1 MKKKLLFYLMLLIGL
16 NNYAQTINVS
26 TGVTA
31 TGQPVTQTTPDP
43 NWNIVSGP
51 AGFIPQQAFVV
62 PTYTFNWQ
70 PTPIA
75 VTNAQWVNTVTNF
88 VSITG
93 DYIYERSFNVGSGTT
108 SLNCNFGVAFDD
120 TLISLELVPPT
131 GASIPLTVVS
141 SNFYNI
147 SNPITNSISNPA
159 IGTWKIRAKINYFD
173 YVGGFMLSGYVTL
186 ANSGTTCSATA
197 SDFNSLYTGLAAN
210 TATYTDHETLD
221 LEVHSYTFSVNTQ
234 KTICSIGYKAQPE
247 LATRNYEIKI
257 TDVGN
262 NTVLYD
268 GFHLFSTTSTSYV
281 TPSSS
286 ITLNP
291 GRVYKIERIQTNYAG
306 TLSGIGNTIG
316 RLIDNSFSPMTFPQT
331 FGSINVLS
339 ASAYDVGTTPTFFSN
354 NFIPYIDIRFQT
366 PNTTPTTTL
375 QNTICGSSV
384 STLGSLIAAVS
395 VNGATNYMFE
405 VTNTTTGLVQTTPA
419 LSVPHF
425 QLSSLPDY
433 QYGTTYSIKVKV
445 MVGGVWGNY
454 GSACLVSTPNLVT
467 PTGVSQLTQCG
478 TLTSPYLLPTIGVNI
493 STTSVAYVTGYRFRI
508 TNMTTGEVQWKERN
522 VQFFNLTS
530 VYNPSVPANTNTL
543 FNGTSYVSGLSFNYG
558 TVYKVEVAM
567 KTTTPFPTLP
577 LEPVYGHEC
586 YIKTPDAK
594 SLSNCGVVIP
604 SKSSLITTTSLPGVV
619 EYQFLLTKLDA
630 AGNPIVP
637 LTQHPIYSNTHY
649 FNFNDSDFATFP
661 GFYSMNTNYK
671 VEVAVRTSGSG
682 TNWSPLSTASCTITS
697 PPIPRMMQPNEDATV
712 FEAIASP
719 NPFDSFIE
727 LTLNS
732 DSKDDIELVVYD
744 IFGKIVEQKE
754 IPFNDLKAQEIG
766 TNYASGMYVI
776 HVKQG
781 QNSKTMKVIKK

>member
-1 MKKKLLFYLMLLIGL
+1 MKKKLLFYLMLLISL

-108 SLNCNFGVAFDD
+108 SLNCNFGIAFDD
-120 TLISLELVPPT
+120 TLISLELIPPT
-131 GASIPLTVVS
+131 GAAIPLTVVS

-197 SDFNSLYTGLAAN
+197 SDFNSLYNGLAAN

-262 NTVLYD
+262 NNVLYD

-316 RLIDNSFSPMTFPQT
+316 RLIDNSFSPMTFPKT
-331 FGSINVLS
+331 FGSINVLG

-354 NFIPYIDIRFQT
+354 NFIPYIDIRFQAPT
-366 PNTTPTTTL
+366 STLTTPMNPAVCGTTL
-375 QNTICGSSV
+375 STISSLISAV
-384 STLGSLIAAVS
+384 GVGSLATNYQFEVTDTVTGQVQTYITGGAPHFSLTSLSNYHYARTYSIRVMLF
-395 VNGATNYMFE
+395 VNGAW
-405 VTNTTTGLVQTTPA
+405 TGIYGPA
-419 LSVPHF
+419 C
-425 QLSSLPDY
+425 
-433 QYGTTYSIKVKV
+433 
-445 MVGGVWGNY
+445 N
-454 GSACLVSTPNLVT
+454 VSTPNVVS
-467 PTGVSQLTQCG
+467 PTGQAQIIPSQCG
-478 TLTSPYLLPTIGVNI
+478 TTLPTLSTLI
-493 STTSVAYVTGYRFRI
+493 STTSLNAVQCYRFRI
-508 TNMTTGEVQWKERN
+508 TDLNTGQVQT
-522 VQFFNLTS
+522 LTRS
-530 VYNPSVPANTNTL
+530 LHWFSLTMLTN
-543 FNGTSYVSGLSFNYG
+543 YNYG
-558 TVYKVEVAM
+558 T
-567 KTTTPFPTLP
+567 T
-577 LEPVYGHEC
+577 
-586 YIKTPDAK
+586 
-594 SLSNCGVVIP
+594 
-604 SKSSLITTTSLPGVV
+604 
-619 EYQFLLTKLDA
+619 
-630 AGNPIVP
+630 
-637 LTQHPIYSNTHY
+637 
-649 FNFNDSDFATFP
+649 
-661 GFYSMNTNYK
+661 YK
-671 VEVAVRTSGSG
+671 VEVAVSTDCTNFTTYGNPCNVSTPAVPSLTTYCGLTVPTKGTCIATASLSNVTSYSFTIEKLDALGNVIATVVIIKPSYQNCFTFNDLQSIASNFYSPNTHYRIKIAVMTAG
-682 TNWSPLSTASCTITS
+682 TWSPLSTASCIITS

-781 QNSKTMKVIKK
+781 QNSKTIKVIKK

>member
-1 MKKKLLFYLMLLIGL
+1 MKKKLFFYLMLLIGL

-26 TGVTA
+26 TGIDA
-31 TGQPVTQTTPDP
+31 TGNALAVGSIDP
-43 NWNIVSGP
+43 FWQISNSPNP
-51 AGFIPQQAFVV
+51 AGTPAQSFQYPFPASTWQQTPVATTNACQINTTGSCCGNL
-62 PTYTFNWQ
+62 PGIYTF
-70 PTPIA
+70 
-75 VTNAQWVNTVTNF
+75 
-88 VSITG
+88 
-93 DYIYERSFNVGSGTT
+93 ERSFTVSSGSS
-108 SLNCNFGVAFDD
+108 SLSYNFSIAMDD
-120 TLISLELVPPT
+120 DFVSLELVRPDLTTISLPSPT
-131 GASIPLTVVS
+131 YINPLFPQYHLSAPYTGT
-141 SNFYNI
+141 I
-147 SNPITNSISNPA
+147 SNPLT
-159 IGTWKIRAKINYFD
+159 GTWKIRAKINFIDGAAFYL
-173 YVGGFMLSGYVTL
+173 LSGYVTL
-186 ANSGTTCSATA
+186 ANSGTTCSSTA

-306 TLSGIGNTIG
+306 TLSGVGNTIG

-508 TNMTTGEVQWKERN
+508 TNMTTGK
-522 VQFFNLTS
+522 
-530 VYNPSVPANTNTL
+530 YNGKNEMCSSSISQVFTILL
-543 FNGTSYVSGLSFNYG
+543 FQQ
-558 TVYKVEVAM
+558 
-567 KTTTPFPTLP
+567 
-577 LEPVYGHEC
+577 
-586 YIKTPDAK
+586 I
-594 SLSNCGVVIP
+594 
-604 SKSSLITTTSLPGVV
+604 LI
-619 EYQFLLTKLDA
+619 
-630 AGNPIVP
+630 
-637 LTQHPIYSNTHY
+637 
-649 FNFNDSDFATFP
+649 
-661 GFYSMNTNYK
+661 FYSM
-671 VEVAVRTSGSG
+671 EH
-682 TNWSPLSTASCTITS
+682 L
-697 PPIPRMMQPNEDATV
+697 M
-712 FEAIASP
+712 
-719 NPFDSFIE
+719 
-727 LTLNS
+727 
-732 DSKDDIELVVYD
+732 
-744 IFGKIVEQKE
+744 
-754 IPFNDLKAQEIG
+754 
-766 TNYASGMYVI
+766 
-776 HVKQG
+776 
-781 QNSKTMKVIKK
+781 

>member
-1 MKKKLLFYLMLLIGL
+1 MKKKLLFYLMLLISL

-26 TGVTA
+26 TGVTT

-62 PTYTFNWQ
+62 PTYTYNWQ
-70 PTPIA
+70 ATPIA

-141 SNFYNI
+141 SNSYNI

-197 SDFNSLYTGLAAN
+197 SDFNSLYTGLASN
-210 TATYTDHETLD
+210 PSNLDHDTMD
-221 LEVHSYTFSVNTQ
+221 TEVHSYTFSVNTT
-234 KTICSIGYKAQPE
+234 KTICSIGYRAQPQ
-247 LATRNYEIKI
+247 LAAIPYQIKI
-257 TDVGN
+257 TDTGN
-262 NTVLYD
+262 GTVLYND
-268 GFHLFSTTSTSYV
+268 NHIFSATATSYV
-281 TPSSS
+281 TPTSTV
-286 ITLNP
+286 TLNP

-306 TLSGIGNTIG
+306 TPNGVVNTIG
-316 RLIDNSFSPMTFPQT
+316 RVVEPASYPQT
-331 FGSINVLS
+331 FGAITVINSNFYQVGMSSITS
-339 ASAYDVGTTPTFFSN
+339 SM
-354 NFIPYIDIRFQT
+354 IPYIDIRFQT
-366 PNTTPTTTL
+366 PISLPTTTL
-375 QNTICGSSV
+375 LPSVCGTTLSTIGSIIGAT
-384 STLGSLIAAVS
+384 TLGPPVTNYQFEITDTLTGQVQYS
-395 VNGATNYMFE
+395 VPNGA
-405 VTNTTTGLVQTTPA
+405 
-419 LSVPHF
+419 PHF
-425 QLSSLPDY
+425 YINQLPTY
-433 QYGTTYSIKVKV
+433 QYARTYSIRVRV
-445 MVGGVWGNY
+445 MVSGVWGNY
-454 GSACLVSTPNLVT
+454 GTACNVTTPNVVLPAGQAQVIA
-467 PTGVSQLTQCG
+467 SQCG
-478 TLTSPYLLPTIGVNI
+478 STLSSLSTLI
-493 STTSVAYVTGYRFRI
+493 STTSLGGVQCYRFKI
-508 TNMTTGEVQWKERN
+508 TDLNTGQVQTITRSLNW
-522 VQFFNLTS
+522 FSLTM
-530 VYNPSVPANTNTL
+530 
-543 FNGTSYVSGLSFNYG
+543 LSNYNYG
-558 TVYKVEVAM
+558 TTYKIEVAVSTDCTNFTAYGNPCNVSTPAVPSL
-567 KTTTPFPTLP
+567 TTYCGLTVPTK
-577 LEPVYGHEC
+577 GTC
-586 YIKTPDAK
+586 IATA
-594 SLSNCGVVIP
+594 SLSNV
-604 SKSSLITTTSLPGVV
+604 TSYSFTI
-619 EYQFLLTKLDA
+619 EKLDA
-630 AGNPIVP
+630 LGNVIATVVIIKPSYQNCF
-637 LTQHPIYSNTHY
+637 T
-649 FNFNDSDFATFP
+649 FNDLQSIASN
-661 GFYSMNTNYK
+661 FYSPNTNYRIK
-671 VEVAVRTSGSG
+671 IAVMTAG
-682 TNWSPLSTASCTITS
+682 TWSPLSTASCTITS
-697 PPIPRMMQPNEDATV
+697 PPIPRMMQPNEDTTV

-732 DSKDDIELVVYD
+732 DSKDDIELVVND

>member
-1 MKKKLLFYLMLLIGL
+1 MKKKLFFYLMLLISL

-70 PTPIA
+70 PTPIN
-75 VTNAQWVNTVTNF
+75 VTNAQWVNNVLNYI
-88 VSITG
+88 SNPG

-108 SLNCNFGVAFDD
+108 SLNCNFGIAFDD

-131 GASIPLTVVS
+131 GSSIPLTVVS

-173 YVGGFMLSGYVTL
+173 NVGGFMLSGYVTL
-186 ANSGTTCSATA
+186 ANSGTTCSSTA
-197 SDFNSLYTGLAAN
+197 SDFNSLYTGLATN

-234 KTICSIGYKAQPE
+234 KTICSIGYKAQPN
-247 LATRNYEIKI
+247 LAARTYEIKI

-286 ITLNP
+286 IILNP
-291 GRVYKIERIQTNYAG
+291 GRVYKIERIQNNY
-306 TLSGIGNTIG
+306 SGISGGVGNTIG

-366 PNTTPTTTL
+366 PISLPTTTL
-375 QNTICGSSV
+375 LPSVCGSTLSTIG
-384 STLGSLIAAVS
+384 SIIGATTLGPPVTNYQFEITDTVTGQVQYS
-395 VNGATNYMFE
+395 VPNGA
-405 VTNTTTGLVQTTPA
+405 
-419 LSVPHF
+419 PHF
-425 QLSSLPDY
+425 YINQLPTY
-433 QYGTTYSIKVKV
+433 QYARTYSIRVRV
-445 MVGGVWGNY
+445 MVSGVWGNY
-454 GSACLVSTPNLVT
+454 GTACNVTTPNVVLPAGQAQVIA
-467 PTGVSQLTQCG
+467 SQCG
-478 TLTSPYLLPTIGVNI
+478 STLSSLSTLI
-493 STTSVAYVTGYRFRI
+493 STTSLGGVQCYRFKI
-508 TNMTTGEVQWKERN
+508 TDLNTGQVQTITRSLNW
-522 VQFFNLTS
+522 FSLTM
-530 VYNPSVPANTNTL
+530 
-543 FNGTSYVSGLSFNYG
+543 LSNYNYG
-558 TVYKVEVAM
+558 TTYKIEVAVSTDCTNFTAYGNPCNVSTPAVPSL
-567 KTTTPFPTLP
+567 TTYCGLTVPTK
-577 LEPVYGHEC
+577 GTC
-586 YIKTPDAK
+586 IATA
-594 SLSNCGVVIP
+594 SLSNV
-604 SKSSLITTTSLPGVV
+604 TSYSFTI
-619 EYQFLLTKLDA
+619 EKLDA
-630 AGNPIVP
+630 LGNVIATVVIIKPSYQNCF
-637 LTQHPIYSNTHY
+637 T
-649 FNFNDSDFATFP
+649 FNDLQSIASN
-661 GFYSMNTNYK
+661 FYSPNTNYRIK
-671 VEVAVRTSGSG
+671 IAVMTAG
-682 TNWSPLSTASCTITS
+682 TWSPLSTASCTITS
-697 PPIPRMMQPNEDATV
+697 PPIPRMMQPNEDTTV

-732 DSKDDIELVVYD
+732 DSKDDIELVVND